1 MPPLH
6 AHGSFS
12 LEMANGRTSVVRS
25 FTNASKST
33 TSYASHARHA
43 PTWKTLKCFI
53 MRLFW
58 MNGIS
63 PALSVGMMFQLRV
76 ISPAHTHSW

>member
-12 LEMANGRTSVVRS
+12 LEMANDRTSVVRS

-53 MRLFW
+53 IRFSW
-58 MNGIS
+58 MNGIRPS
-63 PALSVGMMFQLRV
+63 LSVGIIFHLSLR
-76 ISPAHTHSW
+76 SRSLLYSS

>member
-1 MPPLH
+1 MI
-6 AHGSFS
+6 HGSFS

-25 FTNASKST
+25 FTNTCRST

-53 MRLFW
+53 MRFSW
-58 MNGIS
+58 MNGIRPS
-63 PALSVGMMFQLRV
+63 LSVGIIFHLSLR
-76 ISPAHTHSW
+76 SRSLLYSS

>member
-1 MPPLH
+1 MI
-6 AHGSFS
+6 HGSFS

-53 MRLFW
+53 IRFYW
-58 MNGIS
+58 MNGIRPS
-63 PALSVGMMFQLRV
+63 LSVGMMCQLRV